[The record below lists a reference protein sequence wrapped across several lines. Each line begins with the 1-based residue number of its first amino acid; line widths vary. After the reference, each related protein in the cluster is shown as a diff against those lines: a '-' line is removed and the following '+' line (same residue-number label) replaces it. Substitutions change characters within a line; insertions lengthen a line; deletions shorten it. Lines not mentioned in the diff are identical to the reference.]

1 MAEPEPITQRMLKR
15 LSASKAI
22 ILVATLLAASA
33 FTFIEVAGE
42 VSEGETLH
50 LDNTILHALRN
61 PTDPSIP
68 IGPSWLLPGV
78 QDISALGGVAVLI
91 AFTLAVSGFCWF
103 DRKKKLLLFFL
114 GSVGGGTMAMVL
126 LKHFFARPRPSIVPH
141 LVPVAMESFPSG
153 HSMIAAIFYLTL
165 GALLAQATQDRVL
178 KIYYY
183 AIACLI
189 TLLIGISRVYLG
201 VHYPTDVLAG
211 WCAGIA
217 WSATTYLI
225 SEWLQRRGKLEE
237 GDEIKQI
244 EQTE

>member
-1 MAEPEPITQRMLKR
+1 MAKSKTAAKNIVTRFG
-15 LSASKAI
+15 ASKAVI
-22 ILVATLLAASA
+22 VVATLLAASA
-33 FTFIEVAGE
+33 FTFIEVASE
-42 VSEGETLH
+42 VREGETLH
-50 LDNTILHALRN
+50 LDNWLLHALRN
-61 PTDPSIP
+61 PADPSTP
-68 IGPSWLLPGV
+68 VGPWWLLPAM

-103 DRKKKLLLFFL
+103 DKKKKLLLFFL
-114 GSVGGGTMAMVL
+114 GSVGGGTLAMVV

-153 HSMIAAIFYLTL
+153 HSMISAIFYLTL

-183 AIACLI
+183 SVACLI

-201 VHYPTDVLAG
+201 VHYPSDVLAG
-211 WCAGIA
+211 WCAGVG

-237 GDEIKQI
+237 GD
-244 EQTE
+244 QT